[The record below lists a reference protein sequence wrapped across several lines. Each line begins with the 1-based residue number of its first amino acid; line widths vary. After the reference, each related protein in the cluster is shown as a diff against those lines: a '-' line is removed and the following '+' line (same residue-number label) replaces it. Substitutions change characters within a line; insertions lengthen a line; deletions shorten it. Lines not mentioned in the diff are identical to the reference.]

1 MIIVRIELD
10 MRTGLS
16 YELVKLI
23 VANFKPETRVYVD
36 SRTVGLSDLENR
48 VDARS
53 GFREVE
59 RLGFRLDDRFRIP
72 NLRRR
77 SM

>member
-10 MRTGLS
+10 MRTDLS

-53 GFREVE
+53 
-59 RLGFRLDDRFRIP
+59 
-72 NLRRR
+72 
-77 SM
+77 

>member
-36 SRTVGLSDLENR
+36 SRTVGVSDLESR
-48 VDARS
+48 VDASS
-53 GFREVE
+53 GSRDGE
-59 RLGFRLDDRFRIP
+59 RFGFRLDDRFGIP